1 MNARAR
7 KALFG
12 GTFDPVHEGHLHI
25 ARMAR
30 EQLSLDSVI
39 FLPCS
44 ISPHKITPSSAS
56 IIDRLNMLEI
66 ATEDQN
72 GMLVSDFDALQ
83 AAPAYSYRT
92 VEYFTTLEPETEWF
106 WIMGYDQWEALPR
119 WQNPEIL
126 AKSVTFLV
134 FTRDQAP
141 LPREGYRMKAL
152 QGIHPASSS
161 ALRERQGP
169 DHLRADW
176 LHPKV
181 LAWIEQQGKYR

>member
-1 MNARAR
+1 MNPRAR

-30 EQLSLDSVI
+30 EQMSLDSVI

-44 ISPHKITPSSAS
+44 ISPHKISASSAS
-56 IIDRLNMLEI
+56 IIDRLNMLEL
-66 ATEDQN
+66 ATREID
-72 GMLVSDFDALQ
+72 GMQVSDFDAVQ
-83 AAPAYSYRT
+83 APPAYSYRT
-92 VEYFTTLEPETEWF
+92 AEHFTALEPGTEWF

-119 WQNPEIL
+119 WKNPEIL
-126 AKSVTFLV
+126 AKLLTFLV
-134 FTRDQAP
+134 FTRDQDP
-141 LPREGYRMKAL
+141 LPREGYRMIAL
-152 QGIHPASSS
+152 QGTHPASSS
-161 ALRERQGP
+161 ALRDCQGP

-176 LHPKV
+176 LHPSV